1 MPDAS
6 LANTIA
12 LQKSRTE
19 SYQSQPTPLPATK
32 AIIPS
37 CDAPC
42 PIEQGM
48 RLIGGKWK
56 ASILWHLQGEG
67 LRFNEVCRQV
77 PGASKKIVDARLKEL
92 EADGM
97 ISRHVLSDKPIAV
110 AYRITPR
117 GQSLL
122 SILNQLKDWVMDD
135 GK

>member
-1 MPDAS
+1 MPQAN
-6 LANTIA
+6 LATTIA
-12 LQKSRTE
+12 LQKSRSE
-19 SYQSQPTPLPATK
+19 SFKTLTTPVPKPRVEITG
-32 AIIPS
+32 